1 MKSAIKSNLLK
12 LFALVVAVCAGV
24 AIATLPGLKKVSADE
39 EAPAFTVEA
48 EFRANVQGELDGLN
62 FKTSVNDA
70 WLQQN
75 NPTEMGT
82 IVFPA
87 PNAEYIDLTK
97 TDVVE
102 INKDVDGIRFIAN
115 VSDSAF
121 SYNSSIIFDPEV
133 IKGFDGVTE
142 ENLDSVMQ
150 YFYAAT
156 AYVAFSYAYV
166 DGNLVWCDAPVFGSM
181 AQVALKYLDDP
192 DLGEKVKAYIP
203 VAFETSEDKAYI
215 SKEDGVLVVKGD
227 FDPAN
232 VGGLIIDGK
241 EFYED
246 YGDGEFYGEY
256 VYTVVDGAIVLN
268 VEDIKDISGYKN
280 VHVINY
286 DGDTLTTYNVLFA
299 DKALKD
305 AADVEEAF
313 DYGDQKVGENFV
325 RKDGVYVLANDID
338 MSSVVINNRMV
349 APGTEITTY
358 VSDGAGGYVADKV
371 TSASADVGFGGIF
384 DGMGYSLSNI
394 TVEMINLSLGQHL
407 KADGSATWI
416 NAQAR
421 GLFANVSEDAEIRNV
436 AFINVYGKGAVNNL
450 YGLNGLL
457 GVTFAGTLENVY
469 VDMAIN
475 NVHARGPFAQY
486 TSTTVLKNV
495 VVNYP
500 KLDYTLESHLE
511 SASNGSGGYH
521 GIYAYGYGALSGHNS
536 PISLMAKYENVFV
549 ASPMPINL
557 YNTANGYNSISNVT
571 YAENETELFYDFG
584 GEFAGLTVE
593 EAIALETSAEDF
605 NALKQKNKRLTG
617 IRRYDDL
624 TLMAQDS
631 EYVQALVDTGL
642 FKVAGGKV
650 LWHSQSVVVD
660 VNEAVDFDAYEG
672 KLVTSLL
679 DGQEIVS
686 ATVNGTEVQYVDGKF
701 VGIPELNNQNAASQ
715 SFVMSVATEEAIYN
729 FTNVIYWAS
738 VINNQTELKAALDID
753 YAVTQFNFGFYKL
766 GNTVQIDK
774 ANALTFAYANYSS
787 VVKNRLSPGG
797 FTGVFDGCGYTI
809 DFNGTWIGG
818 NRNGLFGNFNTAG
831 GTSTKSNAA
840 VRNLAIKNIK
850 KGGAPSLVLLG
861 QFGKNH
867 NYTLPVLIENLYV
880 ETLGDVP
887 GGLFYD
893 IGTHVVLNNV
903 FINLNGQNAN
913 LTYANATLSQI
924 LRTTDDFLATNVTN
938 FVTLGN
944 PLKTSLTRSN
954 VAAVGAKWVKSAD
967 NGDGT
972 FTHTISHGGWGA
984 GNIFGAEYY
993 YAYAGGN
1000 RDYGCVDLVQGLK
1013 AEFAE
1018 IAKNY
1023 NKSTAIPG
1031 YYCATCGETFSLT
1044 AGNCDKCEGEVALT
1058 ESSNLWNVTE
1068 AYVVGK
1074 TKLST
1079 VVNADCHTG
1088 ANGELVFSGAYQY
1101 DTLDEMKTTGNFAS
1115 FVGEA
1120 GNNMWAVNEGVLTWV
1135 GAQA

>member
-48 EFRANVQGELDGLN
+48 EFRANVVGELDGLN

-70 WLQQN
+70 WLEQN
-75 NPTEMGT
+75 NATEIGT

-87 PNAEYIDLTK
+87 PNAEKIDLTK
-97 TDVVE
+97 TDVSE

-156 AYVAFSYAYV
+156 GYVAFSYAYV
-166 DGNLVWCDAPVFGSM
+166 DGNLVWCDSPVFASM

-192 DLGEKVKAYIP
+192 VLGEKVKAYIP

-256 VYTVVDGAIVLN
+256 AYTVVDGSIVLN

-280 VHVINY
+280 VHVVNY

-313 DYGDQKVGENFV
+313 VYGNQKLGDTFGANNN
-325 RKDGVYVLANDID
+325 VYVLANDID
-338 MSSVVINNRMV
+338 MSDVVVYNKAMPV
-349 APGTEITTY
+349 GTSFDSYTDNGDGTYTYANTTTTT
-358 VSDGAGGYVADKV
+358 ADF
-371 TSASADVGFGGIF
+371 GFHGIF
-384 DGMGYSLSNI
+384 DGMGYSISNI
-394 TVEMINLSLGQHL
+394 TVSLTNLSLGQPIVTAEGG
-407 KADGSATWI
+407 KSWKNASAFGFFT
-416 NAQAR
+416 
-421 GLFANVSEDAEIRNV
+421 NVAEEAEIRNV
-436 AFINVYGKGAVNNL
+436 AFINVKDNGSVTNG
-450 YGLNGLL
+450 YGLTGVL
-457 GVTFAGTLENVY
+457 GNNFFGTLENVY
-469 VDMAIN
+469 IDIN
-475 NVHARGPFAQY
+475 VNTIITRGPFAQY
-486 TSTTVLKNV
+486 GATTVLKNV
-495 VVNYP
+495 VVNFPRAAGYSI
-500 KLDYTLESHLE
+500 ESHLAL
-511 SASNGSGGYH
+511 ASNTF
-521 GIYAYGYGALSGHNS
+521 AYGNGALSGQNS
-536 PISLMAKYENVFV
+536 PISTAASYQNVLV
-549 ASPMPINL
+549 SSAMPINF
-557 YNTANGYNSISNVT
+557 YTAGNTFDKITSVT
-571 YAENETELFYDFG
+571 YAENETDLMVLFDYAEG
-584 GEFAGLTVE
+584 TTIAE
-593 EAIALETSAEDF
+593 ALEAEKELV
-605 NALKQKNKRLTG
+605 AKKTVQLKG
-617 IRRYDDL
+617 VRRYDDL
-624 TLMAQDS
+624 GAMAQDS
-631 EYVQALVDTGL
+631 EYVQALIDTGL

-650 LWHSQSVVVD
+650 LWHSQTVTVD
-660 VNEAVDFDAYEG
+660 VNDAIDFDAADG
-672 KLVTSLL
+672 KLLTSML

-686 ATVNGTEVQYVDGKF
+686 ATANGAEVQYVDGKF
-701 VGIPELNNQNAASQ
+701 VGVPVLDNHNSSTQ
-715 SFVMSVATEEAIYN
+715 SFVMTVVTNDAIYSFN
-729 FTNVIYWAS
+729 NVIYWAS
-738 VINNQTELKAALDID
+738 VINNPTEFQTAIDID
-753 YAVTQFNFGFYKL
+753 YAVTQYNFGFYKL
-766 GNTVQIDK
+766 GNDIDIEK
-774 ANALTFAYANYSS
+774 ASPLTFAYANYSS
-787 VVKNRLSPGG
+787 VVKNRFSAGG
-797 FTGVFDGCGYTI
+797 FAGVFDGCGYAL
-809 DFNGTWIGG
+809 DFNQTWLGTAA
-818 NRNGLFGNFNTAG
+818 RSNGIFGNLNTSG
-831 GTSTKSNAA
+831 GADGETKNNISI
-840 VRNLAIKNIK
+840 RNLAIVNIK
-850 KGGAPSLVLLG
+850 QGAVPSLVLFG
-861 QFGKNH
+861 KFGKNH
-867 NYTLPVLIENLYV
+867 DGWKPVVIENVYINSI
-880 ETLGDVP
+880 GDVP

-893 IGTHVVLNNV
+893 MGTAVKLNNV
-903 FINLNGQNAN
+903 YINLNGQNTGLEYNGAI
-913 LTYANATLSQI
+913 LSQI
-924 LRTTDDFLATNVTN
+924 LRTTSDAMIANVTN

-944 PLKTSLTRSN
+944 PIKTTLTKS
-954 VAAVGAKWVKSAD
+954 AITAVGNKWVKSAD

-972 FTHTISHGGWGA
+972 FTHTISHGGWGT
-984 GNIFGAEYY
+984 GNTFSAERY

-1000 RDYGCVDLVQGLK
+1000 REYGSLDYVQGLK

-1058 ESSNLWNVTE
+1058 ESANLWNVTE

-1088 ANGELVFSGAYQY
+1088 ANGELVFYGAYQY